1 MPKPIWQRTD
11 ISSNEYRLLWW
22 IIDVDG
28 IGHVLSRGW
37 VNKAANTMGLH
48 RVTITRIVNRMIKND
63 LLIRPAKGSLQINP
77 EGFSSTLPENFVKFK
92 QEE

>member
-1 MPKPIWQRTD
+1 
-11 ISSNEYRLLWW
+11 
-22 IIDVDG
+22 
-28 IGHVLSRGW
+28 
-37 VNKAANTMGLH
+37 MGLH